1 MLIDAIKETIAL
13 RTSAFD
19 TPPPE
24 VIFTDQT
31 KMFNGRFANYS
42 DNELNIYVE
51 NAGKTV
57 KSISGKS
64 TCDDIESGYEIRL
77 NSEKSF
83 SGALL
88 SRNLGLY
95 FEISKC

>member
-1 MLIDAIKETIAL
+1 MHILIIEDDRAIATNLYDFLES
-13 RTSAFD
+13 RG
-19 TPPPE
+19 
-24 VIFTDQT
+24 Q
-31 KMFNGRFANYS
+31 MFNGRFANYS